1 MCMPGERVL
10 LNGTSRVLKKTT
22 TSVLVAQKPRRT
34 FLYAL
39 AFSLPAALPVERCV
53 LAHWGWA
60 GEKAAFLNIP
70 S

>member
-34 FLYAL
+34 FLYAS
-39 AFSLPAALPVERCV
+39 AFSLPAALLDGLFEHSV
-53 LAHWGWA
+53 G
-60 GEKAAFLNIP
+60 KYF
-70 S
+70 